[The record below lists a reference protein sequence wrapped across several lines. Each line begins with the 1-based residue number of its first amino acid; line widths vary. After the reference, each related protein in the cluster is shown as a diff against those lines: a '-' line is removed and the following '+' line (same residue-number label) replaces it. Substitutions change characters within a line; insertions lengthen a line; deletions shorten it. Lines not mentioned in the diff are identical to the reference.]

1 MLVEDNRR
9 WLRRWVYGPTS
20 DLADNRSDSLVRSLQ
35 VGSVALAVNRHNMP
49 RGRSLA
55 LKLSE
60 YVTGEGEIENL
71 LSLNTKRPDDDRWLI
86 FIGTM
91 LIASRTADSCQ
102 DITIR
107 RKVSGS
113 KARFREDV
121 TTG

>member
-1 MLVEDNRR
+1 M
-9 WLRRWVYGPTS
+9 
-20 DLADNRSDSLVRSLQ
+20 ADDRSDSLVRSLQ
-35 VGSVALAVNRHNMP
+35 VGSVALAANRHKMP
-49 RGRSLA
+49 HGRSLA

-71 LSLNTKRPDDDRWLI
+71 LPLNTKRPDDDRWLI
-86 FIGTM
+86 FIGGV
-91 LIASRTADSCQ
+91 LIASRAADSCQ

-107 RKVSGS
+107 RKVCGS